1 MQWPRSQYSSL
12 TLRID
17 QNDAQQP
24 TIQLKSRAP
33 TNFTKP
39 WLAACNT
46 LEEARHF
53 LSRQPHLGASADCT
67 MYSSLR
73 LLAFVA
79 LAAPATAFFR
89 KIGGNTPAH
98 QKSWP
103 KNRTAAG
110 GTHGYDGSLSTVDSP
125 CALLVD
131 IAASVRGSADTA
143 AR

>member
-1 MQWPRSQYSSL
+1 
-12 TLRID
+12 
-17 QNDAQQP
+17 
-24 TIQLKSRAP
+24 
-33 TNFTKP
+33 
-39 WLAACNT
+39 
-46 LEEARHF
+46 
-53 LSRQPHLGASADCT
+53 
-67 MYSSLR
+67 MYRMLR

-110 GTHGYDGSLSTVDSP
+110 GARDMAFVASTVDSP